1 MTPRQTANKVAKRQ
15 LLRATNKIYSKSG
28 KRKGG
33 FGSAAFH
40 WPFKSSS
47 RRDRI
52 KGRSGPLWWP
62 KIKRQW
68 RFPRLHETTYKVR
81 HWDGP
86 YRKSKVTD
94 AEKDEVQK
102 LRRISTGEAI
112 NCGKLLT
119 VGTQSF
125 WLANSAD
132 KIGGENW
139 DKVET
144 LLVQLTNNMA
154 SRMHHQCLG
163 ERK

>member
-1 MTPRQTANKVAKRQ
+1 MTPRQTANKVAERQ

-94 AEKDEVQK
+94 AEKDKVQK
-102 LRRISTGEAI
+102 IEEDLNGGGHQLREITDGWHPKFLIGKQRRVIFSAKTSTERAQISSQFI
-112 NCGKLLT
+112 Y
-119 VGTQSF
+119 
-125 WLANSAD
+125 D
-132 KIGGENW
+132 
-139 DKVET
+139 T
-144 LLVQLTNNMA
+144 LLNY
-154 SRMHHQCLG
+154 R
-163 ERK
+163 